1 MVFHRVTKCSKLL
14 KNQTILEGIR
24 QLCSANNEYVKI
36 VEVGARDGLQNEK
49 AFVPS
54 DVKVELIDRLSDTGL
69 SVIEA
74 TSFVSPKW
82 IPQFVDNLE
91 VMQRIHRK
99 ESISYP
105 VLVPN
110 LKGLHAALKADATE
124 VAVFAAASESF
135 SKRNTNCTISESLE
149 RLQTVVEEG
158 KTNNINVRGYVS
170 CIVGCPYDGDIDPEV
185 VAAVSKSLY
194 EMGCYEISLGDTIGV
209 GTPESIRT
217 MLSYVSQEVP
227 TNALAIHCHDTYQRA
242 LINID
247 QSLEMGVRTVD
258 SSVGGLGGC
267 PYAKGATGNVSTES
281 VLKMLGE
288 AGMRTN
294 VDSDLIVE
302 IGQWIV
308 KYLKEGKF
316 MK

>member
-1 MVFHRVTKCSKLL
+1 MLFNRVTECSKLL
-14 KNQTILEGIR
+14 RNQTIFEVIR
-24 QLCSANNEYVKI
+24 QLCSANNNYVKV

-49 AFVPS
+49 TFVPS

-91 VMQRIHRK
+91 VMQRIRRK

-110 LKGLHAALKADATE
+110 LKGFHAALKANVTE

-149 RLQTVVEEG
+149 RLQPVIEESE
-158 KTNNINVRGYVS
+158 TNNMNVRGYVS
-170 CIVGCPYDGDIDPEV
+170 CVVGCPYDGDIDPEV
-185 VAAVSKSLY
+185 VAGVSKSLY

-247 QSLEMGVRTVD
+247 KSLEMGVRTVD

-267 PYAKGATGNVSTES
+267 PYAEGATGNVPTES

-302 IGQWIV
+302 TGQWIV
-308 KYLKEGKF
+308 KYLKEGQSS
-316 MK
+316 